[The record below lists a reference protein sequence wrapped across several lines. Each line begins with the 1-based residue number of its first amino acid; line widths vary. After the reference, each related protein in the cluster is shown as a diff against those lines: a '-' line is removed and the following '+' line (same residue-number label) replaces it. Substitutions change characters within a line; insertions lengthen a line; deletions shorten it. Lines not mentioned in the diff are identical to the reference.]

1 MRHAEPFALPAL
13 LALLAGC
20 ATEIPLG
27 EPDLAESDVLAQAE
41 TLRRPLTTRQQVH
54 DALGAPAL
62 AAPDGSAEVFHV
74 TARQQQLALVMMFPL
89 PGFSLRHEAYTL
101 VAYDAGGAVAEV
113 ESAYRRNEFGDIRQ
127 GVVLRAGDY
136 EFVHAQA
143 DLLLVVPER
152 YLAMQVAREA
162 GCTVFMGCARQCST
176 EAGEHLSQCG
186 VCWTRLQV
194 DDGPIQEF
202 PLLQMPVWRL
212 EDDSPLDPAAGPSAA
227 ESRCQE
233 LGGRLSTGSG
243 RMCILSRYSLAPL
256 QLAPGRHRFLASS
269 KSLDGEARGELD
281 CAAGKVVYAALDG
294 EVTERYSF
302 SRQLG
307 AGLRTGAAT
316 GRITFSAD
324 APPGL
329 QGQNVILNW

>member
-41 TLRRPLTTRQQVH
+41 TLRRSLTTRQQVH

-101 VAYDAGGAVAEV
+101 VAFDAGGAVTEV

-127 GVVLRAGDY
+127 GAVLRAGDY

-152 YLAMQVAREA
+152 YLAMQRAREA
-162 GCTVFMGCARQCST
+162 GCTVLVGCARQCST
-176 EAGEHLSQCG
+176 EAGEDPSQCG

-194 DDGPIQEF
+194 DAGPIQEL
-202 PLLQMPVWRL
+202 PLLQTPVWRL
-212 EDDSPLDPAAGPSAA
+212 EDDAPLDPAAGPSAA

-233 LGGRLSTGSG
+233 LGGRLSTGAG
-243 RMCILSRYSLAPL
+243 RMCVLARYGLAPMY
-256 QLAPGRHRFLASS
+256 LASGHHRIVATQ
-269 KSLDGEARGELD
+269 KGLDGEARGEFECTD
-281 CAAGKVVYAALDG
+281 GEVVYAALDG
-294 EVTERYSF
+294 EVTERYSL
-302 SRQLG
+302 SKQL
-307 AGLRTGAAT
+307 AEGLRTGAAT

-324 APPGL
+324 ALPGL
-329 QGQNVILNW
+329 QEQRVILNW